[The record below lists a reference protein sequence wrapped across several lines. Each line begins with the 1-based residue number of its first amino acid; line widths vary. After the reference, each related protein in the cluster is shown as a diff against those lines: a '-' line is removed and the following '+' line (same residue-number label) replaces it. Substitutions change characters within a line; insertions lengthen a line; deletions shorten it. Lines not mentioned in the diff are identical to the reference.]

1 MSSFV
6 FSEFPRQTLSTSS
19 GAGDVA
25 SDSWFQ
31 RPRNLL
37 FRVLVG
43 GMALLLFSVGDLPGT
58 LDAASAQTPDDSP
71 PVVDASLSSNP
82 AVASI
87 RTSVEDAIGDRVF
100 DGALWGVVVADVS
113 TGQTLY
119 ARNASLNVTPASN
132 MKLFTSA
139 AALETL
145 GPEFRYTTTLY
156 RGGPVVDGVLQ
167 GPLIVRGSG
176 DPSFGGRDQPDP
188 TAIFR
193 QWADSLRAAGI
204 REIQGAIVGDDN
216 VFDDASLGRGWSV
229 DDTPY
234 AYAAEIGGLV
244 FNRNKIDLTVRGQR
258 PGMPGLV
265 TWAPMKTSYVTVV
278 NRSRTSAPGT
288 RTDEEYRRDLGT
300 NTIYVNTTVPPGGI
314 EREELTVTNPTLYFG
329 HVFREVLLDEGITVR
344 GAALDVDDIP
354 LPPQY
359 DDGSLTPTATYT
371 SPPLRDLVATI
382 NEESDNLYAE
392 QILRT
397 LAVRV
402 APDTL
407 DAPKGSAERGAFVVK
422 SVMANASIDTSRVQV
437 ADGSGLSRHNLVSPQ
452 DISRL
457 LTYMWSHPNRAVR
470 RSFLEGLPLGGRDG
484 TIQYRF
490 RGNAPAARNVRAKT
504 GTLSNVSAL
513 SGYVSTPSGTTLA
526 FTLLCTHH
534 TTRSSYV
541 RRAQDEIVNALASVD
556 L

>member
-1 MSSFV
+1 MSLSV
-6 FSEFPRQTLSTSS
+6 SYFSPGPTTSPLH
-19 GAGDVA
+19 GGHDGG
-25 SDSWFQ
+25 SDSYVLQSSRRLF
-31 RPRNLL
+31 LL
-37 FRVLVG
+37 FVG
-43 GMALLLFSVGDLPGT
+43 ITGLLFFTASLLPGT
-58 LDAASAQTPDDSP
+58 VRPAAAQSPDASP
-71 PVVDASLSSNP
+71 PVVEASISARP

-87 RTSVEDAIGDRVF
+87 RTAVEEAIGDRAF
-100 DGALWGVVVADVS
+100 DGALWGVVVADAS

-119 ARNASLNVTPASN
+119 GRNASLNVTPASN
-132 MKLFTSA
+132 MKLFTTA

-156 RGGPVVDGVLQ
+156 RGGPIIDGVLH

-193 QWADSLRAAGI
+193 QWADSLRTAGI
-204 REIQGAIVGDDN
+204 REVRGAIVGDDN
-216 VFDDASLGRGWSV
+216 VFDEASLGRGWSV

-258 PGMPGLV
+258 PGMPGIV
-265 TWAPMKTSYVTVV
+265 SWTPMQTSYVTVV
-278 NRSRTSAPGT
+278 NRSRTTDPGT

-300 NTIYVNTTVPPGGI
+300 NVIHVNTTVPPGGI

-329 HVFREVLLDEGITVR
+329 HVFREVLLDEGITVQ
-344 GAALDVDDIP
+344 GAPLDVDDIP

-359 DDGSLTPTATYT
+359 DNGSLTPTATYT
-371 SPPLRDLVATI
+371 SPPLRELVAAI

-392 QILRT
+392 QVLRT
-397 LAVRV
+397 MAVRV

-407 DAPKGSAERGAFVVK
+407 DAPEGSAERGAYVVK

-437 ADGSGLSRHNLVSPQ
+437 ADGSGLSRHNLASAQ
-452 DISRL
+452 DISKL

-484 TIQYRF
+484 TIEYRF
-490 RGNAPAARNVRAKT
+490 RGNAPAGRNVRAKT

-513 SGYVSTPSGTTLA
+513 SGYVTTASGTSLA

-534 TTRSSYV
+534 TTRSSNV